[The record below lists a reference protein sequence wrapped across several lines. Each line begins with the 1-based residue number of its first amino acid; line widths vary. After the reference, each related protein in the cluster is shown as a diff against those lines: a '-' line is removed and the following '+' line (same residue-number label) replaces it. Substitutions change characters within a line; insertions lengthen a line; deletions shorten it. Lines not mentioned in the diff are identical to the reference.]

1 MRLLLFVGGAT
12 LAACVALA
20 NERSSSS
27 LHDAQRQQTT
37 AGSSQLMPIV
47 NVIDVCILKKLHAE
61 GISPSVP
68 SSDEEFLRRLT
79 INVTGQ
85 LPTSDEVRTFL
96 ADQRSDKRAL
106 KIDELLDHPLHA
118 AVWATKFCELTGNS
132 RDALEE
138 PDVIKPKRAKMWH
151 DWFRRRF
158 EHNVPYDDIV
168 RGVLTATSREGSGI
182 DDWIDRETELIH
194 AARDG
199 FDARYA
205 DRANMDLF
213 WRRGGGQG
221 NYPIEEVAERIAS
234 SYMGV
239 RINCARCHQ
248 HPFDSWT
255 QNDFNAFANVF
266 GQVRFDMS
274 PELRVALTDRL
285 DRRRIQRAAG
295 EAVGPPPPR
304 LGEVYL
310 TARPVELRD
319 PVALTPVIAKALGGP
334 TLGGGDELTASSESP
349 ADYRVNFMEW
359 LNEPGNPYFARN
371 IVNRVWAHHFGRG
384 FVEPLDGFSAANPPS
399 HPELLA
405 LLAEDLVDHDYDLRR
420 LERIILNSSTW
431 QLSSAPNESN
441 RTDEHHFARTYV
453 RMPSPEAFVDMWL
466 NAVGIAGEFGPD
478 VPAGVRAVEIAP
490 SQLSGTEWDR
500 LLSLYGR
507 RSRAST
513 CDCEAPSAPSIRQT
527 LSLMSDP
534 FLLHKLGEGRVKQML
549 TDKLPEEV
557 VIDELFLNT
566 LSRRPTEDE
575 KTAALKHLS
584 EAAELDTAYVDL
596 LWSLVN
602 SQEFITNH

>member
-1 MRLLLFVGGAT
+1 MRQLLFVGGVI
-12 LAACVALA
+12 LAACVALGD
-20 NERSSSS
+20 ERLSSS
-27 LHDAQRQQTT
+27 LDDAQQRPT
-37 AGSSQLMPIV
+37 ASSSQLMPIV
-47 NVIDVCILKKLHAE
+47 NVIDVCILRDLRAE
-61 GISPSVP
+61 GISPSVR

-85 LPTSDEVRTFL
+85 LPTSEEVRNFL
-96 ADQRSDKRAL
+96 ANQQPDKRSL

-138 PDVIKPKRAKMWH
+138 PDEIKPKRAKMWH

-158 EHNVPYDDIV
+158 ERNVPYDDVV

-182 DDWIDRETELIH
+182 DDWIDRETELIR

-205 DRANMDLF
+205 ERANLDLF
-213 WRRGGGQG
+213 WRRGSGQG

-234 SYMGV
+234 SFMGV

-248 HPFDSWT
+248 HPFDVWT
-255 QNDFNAFANVF
+255 QNDFIAFANVF

-285 DRRRIQRAAG
+285 NRRRSQRSAG

-319 PVALTPVIAKALGGP
+319 PVSLTPALAKALGGP
-334 TLGGGDELTASSESP
+334 VIGRGDEPTASSVRP
-349 ADYRVNFMEW
+349 ADYRVELMDW
-359 LNEPGNPYFARN
+359 LNEPDNPYFAKN

-405 LLAEDLVDHDYDLRR
+405 LLADDLVDHDYDLRR
-420 LERIILNSSTW
+420 LERMILNSSTW

-441 RTDEHHFARTYV
+441 RTDERHFARAYV

-466 NAVGIAGEFGPD
+466 AAVGVSGEFGPD
-478 VPAGVRAVEIAP
+478 VPAGARAVEIAP
-490 SQLSGTEWDR
+490 SQLNDTTWDR

-507 RSRAST
+507 RARTST
-513 CDCEAPSAPSIRQT
+513 CDCEAPPCPSIRQT

-534 FLLHKLGEGRVKQML
+534 FLLQKLGEGRVKRML
-549 TDKLPEEV
+549 AAQLPEEE

-566 LSRRPTEDE
+566 LSRRPTENE
-575 KTAALKHLS
+575 KVAALKHLS
-584 EAAELDTAYVDL
+584 EAKELAPGYVDL

>member
-1 MRLLLFVGGAT
+1 MRLLLFAGGMT
-12 LAACVALA
+12 LAACVALGDD
-20 NERSSSS
+20 RSSSS
-27 LHDAQRQQTT
+27 LDDARQPTVR
-37 AGSSQLMPIV
+37 SSQLMPTV
-47 NVIDVCILKKLHAE
+47 NVIDACILNELRAQ
-61 GISPSVP
+61 GISPSAR

-85 LPTSDEVRTFL
+85 LPTSDEVRNFL
-96 ADQRSDKRAL
+96 ADQRPDKRAL

-118 AVWATKFCELTGNS
+118 AVWATKFCELTGNN

-138 PDVIKPKRAKMWH
+138 PDGIKPKRAKMWH
-151 DWFRRRF
+151 DWFRQRF
-158 EHNVPYDDIV
+158 ERNVPYDDIV
-168 RGVLTATSREGSGI
+168 RGVLTATSREGAGI

-194 AARDG
+194 AARNG
-199 FDARYA
+199 FDTRYA
-205 DRANMDLF
+205 DRANLDLF
-213 WRRGGGQG
+213 WRRGSGRG
-221 NYPIEEVAERIAS
+221 NYPIEEAAERIAS
-234 SYMGV
+234 SFMGV

-248 HPFDSWT
+248 HPFDTWT

-285 DRRRIQRAAG
+285 DRRRTQRSAG
-295 EAVGPPPPR
+295 EALGPPPPR

-319 PVALTPVIAKALGGP
+319 PVSLTPVLAKALGGP
-334 TLGGGDELTASSESP
+334 VFHGGDEPTASSESP
-349 ADYRVNFMEW
+349 ADYRVELMEW
-359 LNEPGNPYFARN
+359 LNEPDNPYFAKN

-384 FVEPLDGFSAANPPS
+384 FVEPLDGFAAANPPS
-399 HPELLA
+399 HPDLLA
-405 LLAEDLVDHDYDLRR
+405 LLADDLVGHNYDLRR
-420 LERIILNSSTW
+420 LERMILNSSTW

-441 RTDEHHFARTYV
+441 RTDEHYFARAYV
-453 RMPSPEAFVDMWL
+453 RMPPPEAFVDMWL
-466 NAVGIAGEFGPD
+466 AAVGVSAEFGPD

-490 SQLSGTEWDR
+490 SQLNDTEWDR

-507 RSRAST
+507 RSRTST
-513 CDCEAPSAPSIRQT
+513 CDCEAPPDPSIRQT

-549 TDKLPEEV
+549 AAQLSEGE

-575 KTAALKHLS
+575 KNASLKHLS
-584 EAAELDTAYVDL
+584 EAEGLAPAYVDL

>member
-1 MRLLLFVGGAT
+1 MRLLLFVGGVS
-12 LAACVALA
+12 LAACVALGD
-20 NERSSSS
+20 ERSSSS
-27 LHDAQRQQTT
+27 LDDAEQQLT
-37 AGSSQLMPIV
+37 ASSSQLMPIV
-47 NVIDVCILKKLHAE
+47 NVIDVCILKDLRDE
-61 GISPSVP
+61 GISPSIR

-96 ADQRSDKRAL
+96 ADQRPDKRAL

-132 RDALEE
+132 RAALEE
-138 PDVIKPKRAKMWH
+138 PDAIKPKRAKMWH

-158 EHNVPYDDIV
+158 ERNVPYDDIV
-168 RGVLTATSREGSGI
+168 RGVITATSREGTEI
-182 DDWIDRETELIH
+182 EDWIDREAELIH

-205 DRANMDLF
+205 DRANLDLF
-213 WRRGGGQG
+213 WRRGSGRG

-234 SYMGV
+234 SFMGV

-248 HPFDSWT
+248 HPFDTWT

-285 DRRRIQRAAG
+285 DRRRSQRAAG
-295 EAVGPPPPR
+295 EVVGPPPPR

-319 PVALTPVIAKALGGP
+319 PVSLQPVLAKALGGP
-334 TLGGGDELTASSESP
+334 VFGGGDEPTASSVSP
-349 ADYRVNFMEW
+349 ADYRIEFMEW
-359 LNEPGNPYFARN
+359 LNRPDNPYFAKT

-384 FVEPLDGFSAANPPS
+384 FVEPLDGFSAANAPS
-399 HPELLA
+399 HSELLA
-405 LLAEDLVDHDYDLRR
+405 LLADDLVDHDYDLRR
-420 LERIILNSSTW
+420 LERMILNSSTW

-441 RTDEHHFARTYV
+441 RTDERHFARAYV
-453 RMPSPEAFVDMWL
+453 RILSPEAFVDMWL
-466 NAVGIAGEFGPD
+466 SAVGVSGEFGPD
-478 VPAGVRAVEIAP
+478 VPAGIRAVEIAP
-490 SQLSGTEWDR
+490 SQLNDTEWDR

-507 RSRAST
+507 RPRTST
-513 CDCEAPSAPSIRQT
+513 CDCEAPAGPSIRQT

-549 TDKLPEEV
+549 AAQMTARE

-575 KTAALKHLS
+575 KNAAVKHLS
-584 EAAELDTAYVDL
+584 EAEDLGPAYVDV